1 MGQNLAMIK
10 RVPSTPAPAPVG
22 RPASSSAHDL
32 LYVLGTYAANF
43 ELVVSAWKARDVY
56 EVVDEEFNALMQL
69 QHSAFP
75 EAAMVM
81 IDLVI
86 AHNDI
91 AVVLLDFHKVR
102 IEKTT
107 PRFAE
112 QDMAARLAAHALAVD
127 ALRDFVLRKTH

>member
-1 MGQNLAMIK
+1 MIK
-10 RVPSTPAPAPVG
+10 RVPSTPAPAP
-22 RPASSSAHDL
+22 ASRSVSNAAHDL

-43 ELVVSAWKARDVY
+43 ELVVSAWKARDIY
-56 EVVDEEFNALMQL
+56 EVVNEEFTALLQL
-69 QHSAFP
+69 QQAAFP

-91 AVVLLDFHKVR
+91 AVVLLDFHKAHV
-102 IEKTT
+102 EKTT
-107 PRFAE
+107 PRFTE
-112 QDMAARLAAHALAVD
+112 QEMSRRLAAHALAVD